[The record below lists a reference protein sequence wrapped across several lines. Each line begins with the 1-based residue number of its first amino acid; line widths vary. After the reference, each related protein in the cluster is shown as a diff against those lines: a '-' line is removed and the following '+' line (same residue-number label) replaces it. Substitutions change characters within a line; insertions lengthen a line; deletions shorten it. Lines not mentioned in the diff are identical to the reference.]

1 MRKTLWKVG
10 LTTAA
15 VVLLSSS
22 SAYAQ
27 LATANINATAVVGAR
42 GRITLTGA
50 IAFPDT
56 DPFGNPTINAAPL
69 GVQALARVAVGAGV
83 SLTVQAGG
91 NFTSGATDTI
101 PIGNLSWS
109 TAGGAGFNATGTMGT
124 TAQPVGSWT
133 GPGAHNANQTYTL
146 MNDWAYAPGNYT
158 VQLTYTLTSP

>member
-27 LATANINATAVVGAR
+27 LATETIQANAVVGAR

-50 IAFPDT
+50 INFADA
-56 DPFGNPTINAAPL
+56 DPLLSPTIDAAPL
-69 GVQALARVAVGAGV
+69 TVQALARVAVGAGV

-91 NFTSGATDTI
+91 NFISGTDSIAIDNLTWAT
-101 PIGNLSWS
+101 
-109 TAGGAGFNATGTMGT
+109 AGAGFTATGTMSSA

-133 GPGAHNANQTYTL
+133 GPGAHNGTQTYTL
-146 MNDWAYAPGNYT
+146 ANDWAYAPGNYVVT
-158 VQLTYTLTSP
+158 LTYTLTSP

>member
-27 LATANINATAVVGAR
+27 LATANIGATAVVGAR
-42 GRITLTGA
+42 GRITLTGVINFA
-50 IAFPDT
+50 DT
-56 DPFGNPTINAAPL
+56 DPFTNPTINAAPL
-69 GVQALARVAVGAGV
+69 SVQALARVAVGAGV

-91 NFTSGATDTI
+91 NFVSGSDSFAINNLTWATAC
-101 PIGNLSWS
+101 
-109 TAGGAGFNATGTMGT
+109 AGYTATGTMSSA

-133 GPGAHNANQTYTL
+133 GPGAHNGTQTYTL
-146 MNDWAYAPGNYT
+146 VNDWAYAPGTYSVT
-158 VQLTYTLTSP
+158 LTYTLTSP

>member
-27 LATANINATAVVGAR
+27 LATQNINATAVVAAR

-50 IAFPDT
+50 INFPDM
-56 DPFGNPTINAAPL
+56 DPFTTPSINAAGL
-69 GVQALARVAVGAGV
+69 GVQAFARVAVGAGV

-91 NFTSGATDTI
+91 DFLSGTAAI
-101 PIGNLSWS
+101 PIANLTWA
-109 TAGGAGFNATGTMGT
+109 TAGGAGFNATGTMSST
-124 TAQPVGSWT
+124 AAQPVGNWT
-133 GPGAHNANQTYTL
+133 GPGAHNATQTYSL
-146 MNDWAYAPGNYT
+146 VNDWAYAPGNYVVT
-158 VQLTYTLTSP
+158 LTYTLTSP